1 MKKSNCISVTVL
13 GMISLFALSLVHA
26 HDVYPT
32 SHNFGDVQVGTS
44 VSTIITATNTD
55 LFPMEITSIVLSGST
70 YFSLVNPPSTP
81 ITLLPNEFVKIE
93 VSFAPFTEGVA
104 SASLGIINGDVT
116 SVSLAGTGVSAQPP
130 PADIQDIINFF
141 DASVA
146 NESLVG
152 AGSGNSADGRLNA
165 LRNMLIEASNL
176 ISAGNYEAACDQL
189 GAALNRCNDF
199 VQGAAQDDLA
209 QMISDLMNDLGC

>member
-116 SVSLAGTGVSAQPP
+116 SVSLAGT
-130 PADIQDIINFF
+130 
-141 DASVA
+141 
-146 NESLVG
+146 
-152 AGSGNSADGRLNA
+152 
-165 LRNMLIEASNL
+165 
-176 ISAGNYEAACDQL
+176 
-189 GAALNRCNDF
+189 
-199 VQGAAQDDLA
+199 
-209 QMISDLMNDLGC
+209 